1 MIQDSKTT
9 FDQQTKLKFSG
20 TLFDFW
26 DANITSL
33 LVNYLFNRIL
43 QLKYEASN
51 LFRIHFFKQK
61 DYLITDQP
69 VNSYTSVSSYFSINA
84 LYGRVEE
91 VNFSSYSK
99 VVIEMRDES
108 VEELVEVSMK
118 DIYDLSD
125 DSESKIKIELTDE
138 WKVDEF
144 ETTQFFL
151 PT

>member
-1 MIQDSKTT
+1 
-9 FDQQTKLKFSG
+9 
-20 TLFDFW
+20 
-26 DANITSL
+26 
-33 LVNYLFNRIL
+33 
-43 QLKYEASN
+43 
-51 LFRIHFFKQK
+51 
-61 DYLITDQP
+61 
-69 VNSYTSVSSYFSINA
+69 
-84 LYGRVEE
+84 
-91 VNFSSYSK
+91 
-99 VVIEMRDES
+99 MRDES